1 MLRSLDAG
9 EERSA
14 DDIFEP
20 VKKILGYSV
29 GIREITSTLLMLSM
43 RGVVR
48 EESPGRY
55 TVSGILET

>member
-1 MLRSLDAG
+1 M
-9 EERSA
+9 
-14 DDIFEP
+14 
-20 VKKILGYSV
+20 SV
-29 GIREITSTLLMLSM
+29 ASSMVSLLMLSM